1 MLGALGFVRRILA
14 TTVAVALA
22 DATTLAEAWAG
33 EATWDAGPTAVAA
46 PCKSVVLLWRM
57 LATSDALLG
66 RVLANSDA
74 GPPSLAVPCK
84 AVFLLGRMEL
94 VAVLLGAG

>member
-22 DATTLAEAWAG
+22 DATPLAVPCEALFLLG
-33 EATWDAGPTAVAA
+33 RVLATWDAGLPAVTA
-46 PCKSVVLLWRM
+46 PCN
-57 LATSDALLG
+57 ADALLG

>member
-1 MLGALGFVRRILA
+1 MLGALGFVRRMLA

-22 DATTLAEAWAG
+22 DATPLAVPCALFLLG
-33 EATWDAGPTAVAA
+33 RVLATWDAGPPAVAA
-46 PCKSVVLLWRM
+46 PCKSV
-57 LATSDALLG
+57 
-66 RVLANSDA
+66 VLANSDA

>member
-1 MLGALGFVRRILA
+1 MMLGALGFVRRILA

-22 DATTLAEAWAG
+22 DVTILAEAWAG
-33 EATWDAGPTAVAA
+33 EATWDAGPPAVTA
-46 PCKSVVLLWRM
+46 PCN
-57 LATSDALLG
+57 ADALLG

-74 GPPSLAVPCK
+74 GPPSLAVPCN